1 MSIYQIWIFMKQ
13 YSADV
18 ISIVDL
24 MSSPVQQKKTSPAG
38 PTPCERYE
46 LEYGRVVFVARW
58 LSPSHLQPR
67 ARKAQQGT
75 FRIEGYF

>member
-1 MSIYQIWIFMKQ
+1 MKQ

-24 MSSPVQQKKTSPAG
+24 MSSPVQQKKLRSSPAQKKISPAG

-75 FRIEGYF
+75 FCIEGDF